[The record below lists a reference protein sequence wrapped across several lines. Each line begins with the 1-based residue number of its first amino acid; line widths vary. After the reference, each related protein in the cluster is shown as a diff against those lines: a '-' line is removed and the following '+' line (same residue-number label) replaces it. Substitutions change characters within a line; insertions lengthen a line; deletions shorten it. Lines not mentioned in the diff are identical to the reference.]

1 MIILKAA
8 KPTNGE
14 DRGSREENEEKKAWD
29 MLQHVSS
36 SMYVLFLLSFFVTIL
51 TII

>member
-14 DRGSREENEEKKAWD
+14 DRGSREENEKKKAWD
-29 MLQHVSS
+29 TLQHISS
-36 SMYVLFLLSFFVTIL
+36 SMYVLFLISFLFTIL